1 MKQLDGIG
9 NEHEEFKLALQK
21 EKDVKLAQINIQ
33 KDIAEAQANVLAEA
47 LKNTDIDIVGG
58 ETMSSEN
65 IVKQISNAK
74 GFERLVNQSINVTRL
89 KMHY

>member
-1 MKQLDGIG
+1 M
-9 NEHEEFKLALQK
+9 
-21 EKDVKLAQINIQ
+21 KLAQINIQ
-33 KDIAEAQANVLAEA
+33 KDIAEAQANVLTEA
-47 LKNTDIDIVGG
+47 LKNTDIDIVVG

-89 KMHY
+89 RMHY